1 MGARG
6 TLVHTVGRVPI
17 VDRPSAKSLV
27 AVLAAVG
34 ASIGGTAAVVWHV
47 AIAGSSDG
55 APDIGTAYLRPSWFP
70 VTFYLVGAGLVIGLV
85 AASFLVDS
93 GLRLVQD
100 RQRSRIHLFAL
111 LIVIGAMLVSGAA
124 LAWTHWPPQPTEVV
138 VMSPVWPRYFETN
151 GGSAGLHQSLYSVA
165 IGEISVDP
173 DVDTNSA
180 TIILDSEVVPPT
192 FTPTI
197 GNPWLV
203 FPIGG
208 VLVAALAALTLSLRD
223 FRLTVVSRS
232 DPDAV

>member
-1 MGARG
+1 M
-6 TLVHTVGRVPI
+6 
-17 VDRPSAKSLV
+17 

-34 ASIGGTAAVVWHV
+34 ASIGGAAAVVWHV
-47 AIAGSSDG
+47 AIAGSVDG
-55 APDIGTAYLRPSWFP
+55 APEFGTAYLRPSWFP
-70 VTFYLVGAGLVIGLV
+70 VTFYLVGAGLAIGLA

-100 RQRSRIHLFAL
+100 RQRSRMHLFGL
-111 LIVIGAMLVSGAA
+111 LIVVGAA
-124 LAWTHWPPQPTEVV
+124 LGAGSALAWAHWPPQPAEAV

-151 GGSAGLHQSLYSVA
+151 GGAAGPHQSLYGVA

-180 TIILDSEVVPPT
+180 TIILDSEVAPST
-192 FTPTI
+192 FAPTI

-208 VLVAALAALTLSLRD
+208 VAIAALAALSLSLRD
-223 FRLTVVSRS
+223 FRLVVSRS
-232 DPDAV
+232 DQQAR